1 MNAKALGKLI
11 KIPSR
16 QNLKHCSLPQ
26 KVMIS
31 GYIQGQG
38 KMYKQNN
45 EVMSNMLNQL
55 NFYCF

>member
-31 GYIQGQG
+31 GYIQGLGENVQT
-38 KMYKQNN
+38 
-45 EVMSNMLNQL
+45 E
-55 NFYCF
+55 